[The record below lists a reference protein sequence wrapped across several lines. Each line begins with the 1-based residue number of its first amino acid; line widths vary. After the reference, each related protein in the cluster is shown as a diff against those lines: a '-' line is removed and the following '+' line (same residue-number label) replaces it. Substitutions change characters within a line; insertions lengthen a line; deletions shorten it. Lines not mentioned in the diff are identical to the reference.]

1 MYIAEGEGCD
11 LCRAAYIVT
20 SFACPPHVVRGSM
33 SVHICM
39 LIWLPCTQE
48 ERECFLIRKHTIT
61 MPGQAVWV
69 FPNCL

>member
-20 SFACPPHVVRGSM
+20 SFACPPHVVRGNM

-39 LIWLPCTQE
+39 LEYLTWLPCTQE
-48 ERECFLIRKHTIT
+48 ERVL
-61 MPGQAVWV
+61 PY
-69 FPNCL
+69 